1 MAGDDYTTTSSGVW
15 RCWIVS
21 TSASN
26 CTATTTSGTDVW
38 QSWHNTSASSSST
51 STIWYSWN
59 ESHTCGTTPRIQTY
73 RETPEQ
79 ESARKVREAEY
90 QKNQAA
96 RLKREREALERAES
110 SLLSLLSPDQRESYA
125 KDKKFHVITAE
136 GKRYEI
142 DCRKRMHNV
151 FELNERGQRVLELCI
166 YQTGNTPLP
175 DNIAAQKL
183 LLESDEKEFRR
194 IANHTRLA
202 HAA

>member
-1 MAGDDYTTTSSGVW
+1 MAGDIY
-15 RCWIVS
+15 
-21 TSASN
+21 
-26 CTATTTSGTDVW
+26 TTSGSGMVW
-38 QSWHNTSASSSST
+38 KVWIAASSVTSCTASVTGNDIWPTWCTASDSST
-51 STIWYSWN
+51 STATTWHSWN
-59 ESHTCGTTPRIQTY
+59 STASHSPIIQTY

-79 ESARKVREAEY
+79 IETRRKQRVEY
-90 QKNQAA
+90 ERQ
-96 RLKREREALERAES
+96 REALERAES
-110 SLLSLLSPDQRESYA
+110 SLLSLLSPEQRESYA